1 MVSNNDPALSPTAP
15 PLAPAAPPLA
25 PAASPL
31 APAASPLAPA
41 APPLAT
47 KPAKNLF
54 TSMNMLIAA
63 GVVGAYFILHMI
75 TGRFFGAS
83 AAPSTLNMGIS
94 RTIDALFLLVFAALV
109 YMIYETY
116 KDDPDVN
123 FLGMI
128 TTQFSDYISD
138 PMSSFTTGLFLIVF
152 YTIIYLFSIPN
163 EKDTKPIV
171 LSIVENAAWIILVI
185 SLFVDFF
192 TYSLGVS
199 FYELFPFLDFSKKT
213 LPPTD
218 PSATTDSSHGKEV
231 FNVSNN
237 LYTYDEAQAVC
248 KVFDSDVAT
257 YSQVENAYNN
267 GAEWCNYGWSDGQM
281 ALFPTQTATWDKLQK
296 QDANRSKDST
306 APSVKN
312 NCGRP
317 GVNGGYIA
325 NPYVRFGVNCYGK
338 KPVSTEA
345 DMNRLMQKQ
354 TQVYPK
360 SPAEIALEQ
369 KVEYWKSHKEDMLN
383 VNSYNTVKWSGRD
396 SKPLV
401 DK

>member
-1 MVSNNDPALSPTAP
+1 MPKAGPAA
-15 PLAPAAPPLA
+15 APAESNA
-25 PAASPL
+25 PAPAESN
-31 APAASPLAPA
+31 APTTATPD
-41 APPLAT
+41 AT
-47 KPAKNLF
+47 KSLF
-54 TSMNMLIAA
+54 TTQNMFIAG
-63 GVVGAYFILHMI
+63 GVLVAYFVMHMLV
-75 TGRFFGAS
+75 GRFFGGS
-83 AAPSTLNMGIS
+83 EAPSTLNKGIS
-94 RTIDALFLLVFAALV
+94 RTIDTLFILIFVAFI

-116 KDDPDVN
+116 KNEPDAH

-138 PMSSFTTGLFLIVF
+138 PMASFTTGLFLVGF
-152 YTIIYLFSIPN
+152 YTVIYLFSIPN

-171 LSIVENAAWIILVI
+171 ISIVENVAWIMLII
-185 SLFVDFF
+185 SLFIDFF

-213 LPPTD
+213 QPPA
-218 PSATTDSSHGKEV
+218 PAPVASEKEV

-237 LYTYDEAQAVC
+237 IYTFDEAQAVC
-248 KVFDSDVAT
+248 KVFDAEVAT
-257 YSQVENAYNN
+257 YSQVEDAYNH
-267 GAEWCNYGWSDGQM
+267 GAEWCNYGWSEGQL

-296 QDANRSKDST
+296 QDADRPKHSS

-338 KPVSTEA
+338 KPESTEA
-345 DMNRLMQKQ
+345 DMNRLLQKQ

-369 KVEYWKSHKEDMLN
+369 KVEYWKAHKADMLN

-396 SKPLV
+396 SAPAL

>member
-1 MVSNNDPALSPTAP
+1 MFGKFQKEICFFMSSFLPVVSFSQALSP
-15 PLAPAAPPLA
+15 
-25 PAASPL
+25 
-31 APAASPLAPA
+31 
-41 APPLAT
+41 
-47 KPAKNLF
+47 
-54 TSMNMLIAA
+54 
-63 GVVGAYFILHMI
+63 
-75 TGRFFGAS
+75 
-83 AAPSTLNMGIS
+83 
-94 RTIDALFLLVFAALV
+94 
-109 YMIYETY
+109 
-116 KDDPDVN
+116 
-123 FLGMI
+123 
-128 TTQFSDYISD
+128 
-138 PMSSFTTGLFLIVF
+138 SFTTGLFLLVF

-171 LSIVENAAWIILVI
+171 LSVVENAAWILLII
-185 SLFVDFF
+185 SMFVDFF

-218 PSATTDSSHGKEV
+218 LAVATDLSHGKEV

-237 LYTYDEAQAVC
+237 IYTYDEAQAVC
-248 KVFDSDVAT
+248 KVFDSEVAT

-296 QDANRSKDST
+296 QDANRSKDSS

-396 SKPLV
+396 K
-401 DK
+401 